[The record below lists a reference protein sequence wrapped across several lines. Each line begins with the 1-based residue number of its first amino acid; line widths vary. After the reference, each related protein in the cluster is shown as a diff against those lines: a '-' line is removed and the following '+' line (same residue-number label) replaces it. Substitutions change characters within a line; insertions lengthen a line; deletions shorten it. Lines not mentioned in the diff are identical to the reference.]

1 MKGRKKFFAL
11 FSPALLFS
19 GMALGQDLDRPFA
32 PGETFSISHTP
43 MNAKLVPLDC
53 DAKKVPIHSYKH
65 AGNEA
70 TFLIPED
77 SPTCT
82 YEVLGTRIKVIK
94 PEKASVDEK
103 PASVASPKQAAPP
116 APK

>member
-1 MKGRKKFFAL
+1 
-11 FSPALLFS
+11 
-19 GMALGQDLDRPFA
+19 
-32 PGETFSISHTP
+32 

-82 YEVLGTRIKVIK
+82 YEVLGTTIKVIK
-94 PEKASVDEK
+94 PEKESVDEK
-103 PASVASPKQAAPP
+103 SDRVSSPNQAAPP